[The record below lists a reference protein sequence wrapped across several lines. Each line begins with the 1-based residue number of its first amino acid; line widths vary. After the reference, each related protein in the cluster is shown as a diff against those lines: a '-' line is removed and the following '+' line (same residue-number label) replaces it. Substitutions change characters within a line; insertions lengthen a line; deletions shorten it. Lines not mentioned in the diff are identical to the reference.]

1 MMGCN
6 TDTDTDETARIVR
19 EFEEEFRAKLK
30 TRKPQAK
37 AGPEKDA
44 LNQFERE
51 MLSNLRRS
59 RRLTRTPPPTMVE
72 TPLESSSEIR
82 LMREPAQAVVP
93 VDCSSQIPTDV
104 VEQAVAHDSLDVTV
118 DSASDA
124 RVGTPLKAEST
135 LYYSDL
141 ASTDVESA
149 LASPVR
155 SAVATSTNSLYN
167 SPSNLKARSDQSLSS
182 SLQVLRPNGS
192 VNSIAESECADS
204 SPLAVSFTST
214 AADSPSEQHRYHART
229 VSLDP
234 DDDFP
239 LHTVS
244 HNPKSA
250 SSVSPVSTTATIK
263 ALEQLDMQAVDTSD
277 QETDAMSTSRRNPV
291 QRSPVIRHKPLSRF
305 LPAPPPEPSPALDS
319 NLAEGS
325 RTSTLPGSDGSTLD
339 AHMPLPSASPVVLL
353 TSSRFTKPFP
363 WSTNPHANKQTQLLA
378 RLQHQDLIQELEKT
392 QSRLQESTVRIQSLE
407 SQVDSMQTKFD
418 VAVGE
423 EVTRIEHEYR
433 EKYLETVDMLH
444 QQYQDRQ
451 VELEQQHEEWMEQQH
466 QQVVVAS
473 PSISAA
479 ENLMQAQKI
488 ESLQIEMQQMMDDKK
503 SCDEHILQLQTELEE
518 ATHRDQMQS
527 NQIKQILAIL
537 EQSNE
542 ERSTIHE
549 QLVQEKAKNAR
560 SEEEFRLF
568 SKKLRSLQEI
578 ISELRVE
585 NDELRTEL
593 RKLQYEGHASTER
606 DDYYRSKLEQARF
619 DNESLRAV
627 ITSLTTQASG
637 NDFRPASSA
646 SSNSNSPL
654 PFRAAVTSSA
664 PLDVE
669 SPFRRKQ
676 SMPNLRGGVPPN
688 GVQFNST
695 FTPPVKKHA
704 WSSSSSSSFSSPS
717 RSATRFANG
726 VSGGF
731 RATPNQSDRERFM
744 DKLRRYEEEEEDDDE
759 NVSELHAQISLL
771 ENGTSSKQHPQQQHQ
786 QQQQHALQERRSVKS
801 FDGSQVGALLGS
813 GNRDDGGRGRNPA
826 GENGTMN
833 GGFRRMSTGSDS
845 IEGANSVDYIALRE
859 EFDAQLK
866 VLMERKASLTSELQ
880 RIPTSSGASRRRRK
894 EQLDDELDSVEKAIG
909 ACRMKMRNA
918 NLL

>member
-1 MMGCN
+1 MGCN
-6 TDTDTDETARIVR
+6 ADTDTDETARIVR

-72 TPLESSSEIR
+72 TPLDSSSEIR
-82 LMREPAQAVVP
+82 LMREPAPVMVDP
-93 VDCSSQIPTDV
+93 VDCSSQIPTDF
-104 VEQAVAHDSLDVTV
+104 VEQAVVHESPDVNA
-118 DSASDA
+118 DCAPDA
-124 RVGTPLKAEST
+124 RLGTPLKAESA
-135 LYYSDL
+135 LFYSDL
-141 ASTDVESA
+141 VATDVESA
-149 LASPVR
+149 VASPVR
-155 SAVATSTNSLYN
+155 SAVATSTNSLCN
-167 SPSNLKARSDQSLSS
+167 SPSNLKRRSDQSLSS
-182 SLQVLRPNGS
+182 SLQVLHPNGS

-244 HNPKSA
+244 NHPKSA

-263 ALEQLDMQAVDTSD
+263 ALEQLDMQAVDTAD
-277 QETDAMSTSRRNPV
+277 QETDAVSPSRRNPV

-305 LPAPPPEPSPALDS
+305 LPAPPPAASEPSAASDS

-325 RTSTLPGSDGSTLD
+325 RDSTLPGSDGSTLD
-339 AHMPLPSASPVVLL
+339 AHLPLPSSSSPVVLL

-392 QSRLQESTVRIQSLE
+392 QLRLQESTARIQTLE

-433 EKYLETVDMLH
+433 EKYLETVEMLH

-451 VELEQQHEEWMEQQH
+451 VELEKQHEEWMEQQH

-479 ENLMQAQKI
+479 ENLMQVQKI
-488 ESLQIEMQQMMDDKK
+488 ESLQSEMQQMMDDKK
-503 SCDEHILQLQTELEE
+503 SCDEQLLQLQAELEE

-627 ITSLTTQASG
+627 ITSLTTQASA

-654 PFRAAVTSSA
+654 PFRAAATATTSA

-704 WSSSSSSSFSSPS
+704 WSSSSSSAFSSPS

-726 VSGGF
+726 VAGGF

-744 DKLRRYEEEEEDDDE
+744 DKLRRYEEEEDDD
-759 NVSELHAQISLL
+759 VSELHAQISLL
-771 ENGTSSKQHPQQQHQ
+771 ENGSKQQQQHQ
-786 QQQQHALQERRSVKS
+786 HTLQERRSVKS

-813 GNRDDGGRGRNPA
+813 ANNRDDVGRGRNPG
-826 GENGTMN
+826 GENGSMN

-845 IEGANSVDYIALRE
+845 VEGASSVDYIALRE